1 LKNFFNTASCA
12 APKIRRMPAGIESG
26 TVALQHQH
34 SKPDALTT
42 LCFTLNFS
50 TKKHRTTFHYME
62 NCHVWL
68 LFLVA
73 SAVKNFK
80 ASAPTQQPRRNNTNR
95 ACLVIDRDLAMPTL
109 SMMHSGLAPNLGVV
123 LITSSLSLSYRSHP
137 ASSTN
142 NSAAL
147 RQKAL
152 GTVHRFAR

>member
-1 LKNFFNTASCA
+1 
-12 APKIRRMPAGIESG
+12 
-26 TVALQHQH
+26 
-34 SKPDALTT
+34 
-42 LCFTLNFS
+42 
-50 TKKHRTTFHYME
+50 ME

-80 ASAPTQQPRRNNTNR
+80 ASAPTQQPKRNNTNR

-152 GTVHRFAR
+152 GTVHRFAWWLPFGRTKPEPLAKPPGVQEKTLVASQKNLER